1 MALHKSYFMYQ
12 KMIVIVDT
20 AVITDDHIEGING
33 SKYEDLSQFYNT
45 HNLTAGQGV
54 SVYSLED
61 ARNELNQCMGNP
73 DRYILFIVEKDQS
86 FGIFHCCKCG
96 GKDIYKKEWTH
107 ANTGQVYWG
116 QIDEAS
122 HLTDAWC
129 ETCQDHTEIEY
140 TAQP

>member
-1 MALHKSYFMYQ
+1 MYQ

-61 ARNELNQCMGNP
+61 GRNELNQCMGNP
-73 DRYILFIVEKDQS
+73 DQYILFIEVKDQS
-86 FGIFHCCKCG
+86 F
-96 GKDIYKKEWTH
+96 
-107 ANTGQVYWG
+107 NN
-116 QIDEAS
+116 
-122 HLTDAWC
+122 L
-129 ETCQDHTEIEY
+129 
-140 TAQP
+140 